1 MTALRRAN
9 AAREEEGRGEQEA
22 CVATAM
28 IERLYS
34 GASEALSTYDSMESV
49 GKDSQAETCE
59 GESIGELDVEDPP
72 AGSEGKTACYSGA
85 SFAGENMRID
95 FDAIFT
101 YNGCTLA
108 YSSLGSVQVL
118 DEDLRKLL

>member
-28 IERLYS
+28 IERLYG
-34 GASEALSTYDSMESV
+34 GASEALSTNESMESV
-49 GKDSQAETCE
+49 GKDSKADTCE
-59 GESIGELDVEDPP
+59 GESIGEPDGEDPP
-72 AGSEGKTACYSGA
+72 PEVERKTAYYSSA
-85 SFAGENMRID
+85 AFAGENMRID

>member
-49 GKDSQAETCE
+49 GKESLMEEGKSESLNEPEPE
-59 GESIGELDVEDPP
+59 GEHPRSMPRSDGHGNIEPVAEPKSP
-72 AGSEGKTACYSGA
+72 V
-85 SFAGENMRID
+85 D
-95 FDAIFT
+95 FDSAFT
-101 YNGCTLA
+101 YNGCTASPSELVRTL
-108 YSSLGSVQVL
+108 S
-118 DEDLRKLL
+118 DEDLCKLL